1 MKTIIFYIF
10 ILLSY
15 ECVADCDLIKL
26 HYNQR
31 VPYTS
36 ITKDGIAGLTATPA
50 TLAFKNSGIPFQWED
65 TPFKRQMKIIEDNEG
80 CDCLVGRFKTA
91 DREKLAKF
99 THPIYQD
106 KPQIALARAD
116 NEKLQNQMS
125 VDSILSNR
133 QLTLEIKEGYSYGV
147 VLDEKIA
154 RYKPNVDRTVGEN
167 ITLLKKIHSA
177 RADYFFIAQEEADG
191 LLDSSGIPKNDF
203 KYISFSDIG
212 EGEKRYIICSQK
224 VSEEIIEKL
233 NRAIIENA
241 LKNKP

>member
-1 MKTIIFYIF
+1 MF
-10 ILLSY
+10 ILFSF

-26 HYNQR
+26 HYNPR
-31 VPYTS
+31 PPYTS

-50 TLAFKNSGIPFQWED
+50 ALAFKNSGIPFQWED
-65 TPFKRQMKIIEDNEG
+65 TPFKRQMKMIEDNEG

-99 THPIYQD
+99 THHIYQD
-106 KPQIALARAD
+106 KPQIALAMAN
-116 NEKLQNQMS
+116 NEKLQNNVS
-125 VDSILSNR
+125 VDSVLSNP
-133 QLTLEIKEGYSYGV
+133 QLKLEIKEGYSYGV
-147 VLDEKIA
+147 ILDEKIA
-154 RYKPNVDRTVGEN
+154 RYKPNVDRTTNEN
-167 ITLLKKIHSA
+167 ITLLKKIYSK
-177 RADYFFIAQEEADG
+177 RADYFFIAPEEADE
-191 LLDSSGIPKNDF
+191 LIESSGIPKNDL

-212 EGEKRYIICSQK
+212 EGEKRYIMCSQK